1 MSIDKTRSQES
12 ASTPISMGGWKYQH
26 DNPQDRIDFEQFGA
40 DELEALERNDGYDF
54 SRHPAIDPGDTD
66 WGILTAYDTGREI
79 RPATS
84 AEHARSL
91 AAGETGAYADD
102 ELGTVFVAGGPE
114 S

>member
-12 ASTPISMGGWKYQH
+12 ASTPISMGGWKY
-26 DNPQDRIDFEQFGA
+26 NPADAQDVADFEQFGA

-54 SRHPAIDPGDTD
+54 SQHPAIDPGDTD

-91 AAGETGAYADD
+91 AAGPTGAFADD

>member
-1 MSIDKTRSQES
+1 MVRSPES
-12 ASTPISMGGWKYQH
+12 ASTPISAGGYTYQPT
-26 DNPQDRIDFEQFGA
+26 DAQDVADFANHTAAELATLAAEQ
-40 DELEALERNDGYDF
+40 GYDF
-54 SRHPAIDPGDTD
+54 SAHPAVDPGEQD
-66 WGILTAYDTGREI
+66 WGILTAYETGRTV

-91 AAGETGAYADD
+91 AAGRTGTFHDD

>member
-1 MSIDKTRSQES
+1 MNTQSPES
-12 ASTPISMGGWKYQH
+12 ASTPISMGGWKYNPA
-26 DNPQDRIDFEQFGA
+26 DPQDVADFENHGA
-40 DELEALERNDGYDF
+40 DELRGLEHNGNYDF
-54 SRHPAIDPGDTD
+54 SQHPAIDPGDTD

-91 AAGETGAYADD
+91 AAGPTGAFADD